1 MSERFVTLAE
11 LQPPES
17 EQAVHSWE
25 AQAAWKLDEETRKD
39 RPPKMIFFSI
49 FTNQKYKS
57 LMNLTGSTD

>member
-39 RPPKMIFFSI
+39 RPPKMIFFRFSQTKS
-49 FTNQKYKS
+49 TNH
-57 LMNLTGSTD
+57 